1 MLQTFYALKLDQKPI
16 NIIIEARGQARVITR
31 LEDAKTIKPGDILVT
46 TSTDIGINILNY
58 QMKHDITKRCS

>member
-1 MLQTFYALKLDQKPI
+1 MLQTFYALKLDQKRI

-46 TSTDIGINILNY
+46 TSTDIGTNILNY